1 MITETGKVVAVEG
14 DKAWVQ
20 TIRASAC
27 QSCSARAGCGQRALA
42 SVSGGRANQ
51 VLVINSASARV
62 GDEVVLGI
70 DEQSLLRASLMVY
83 GVPLLLMLA
92 FCIAGFQW
100 LGGSDLSAIV
110 GALSGMGV
118 GFLLVR
124 RWQSGASGQYQPK
137 MLRVNRIA
145 SVTCL

>member
-1 MITETGKVVAVEG
+1 MITETGKVVAIDG

-27 QSCSARAGCGQRALA
+27 QSCSARSGCGQRALA

-51 VLVINSASARV
+51 VLVVNSSDARV

-83 GVPLLLMLA
+83 GVPLLLMVV
-92 FCIAGFQW
+92 FCIAGYQW
-100 LGGSDLSAIV
+100 FGGEDLSAVI
-110 GALSGMGV
+110 GALAGITV
-118 GFLLVR
+118 GFWLVR
-124 RWQSGASGQYQPK
+124 GWQSGFSDQYQPR
-137 MLRVNRIA
+137 MLRVSRIA